1 MLQDLEDKIMNIQT
15 EKLRLIEWITG
26 IHDSGIIEKL
36 IEVRN
41 QYFIENDWWDE
52 ISDNDKQA
60 IQNGL
65 TDIAEGRV
73 TPYTEVKKMYE
84 KV

>member
-1 MLQDLEDKIMNIQT
+1 MNIQT

-52 ISDNDKQA
+52 ISDTDKQS

-65 TDIAEGRV
+65 SDIADGRV